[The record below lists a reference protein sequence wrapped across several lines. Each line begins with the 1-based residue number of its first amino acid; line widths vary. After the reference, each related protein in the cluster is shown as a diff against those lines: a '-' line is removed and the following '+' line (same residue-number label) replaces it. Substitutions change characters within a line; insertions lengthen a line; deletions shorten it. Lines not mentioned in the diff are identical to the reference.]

1 MHDLKPRGVVPS
13 KVGIASDILFFFH
26 LEALDGKNNRN
37 FYHAREMSLQQTE
50 QKMKKDDGKQS
61 LLTISMTI
69 RVFAGRCCELRSRVA
84 FIFSLRK

>member
-1 MHDLKPRGVVPS
+1 MHDWKPPGIVLS
-13 KVGIASDILFFFH
+13 EVGIASGSLFFFH

-61 LLTISMTI
+61 LLTISMTM
-69 RVFAGRCCELRSRVA
+69 RVLAGRCCELRSRVA